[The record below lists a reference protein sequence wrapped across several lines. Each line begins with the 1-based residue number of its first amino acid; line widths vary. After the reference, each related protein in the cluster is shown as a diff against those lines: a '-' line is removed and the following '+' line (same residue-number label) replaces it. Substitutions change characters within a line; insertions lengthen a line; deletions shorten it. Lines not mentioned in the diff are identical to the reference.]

1 MAALKVGQH
10 EQYADVVAIYGP
22 ALSRL
27 ASGYERDP
35 AHKAD
40 LLQEIHVALWQSLSL
55 FDARCSMRTW
65 VYRVAHNVAVSH
77 CHRQKRHRRDTLI
90 DIDDIDQMPSGHSLE
105 HEADRNNTRLRLL
118 AMIQRLKMPDRQ
130 IMLLY
135 LEDVDAASIGDI
147 IGMSPGAVATKVHR
161 IKSAITK
168 QFHAEGSAHESN
180 S

>member
-1 MAALKVGQH
+1 MVSHKADQH
-10 EQYADVVAIYGP
+10 AQYADIVATYGP

-35 AHKAD
+35 MHKAD

-55 FDARCSMRTW
+55 YDARCSLRTW

-77 CHRQKRHRRDTLI
+77 CHRQKRQRRDVLV
-90 DIDDIDQMPSGHSLE
+90 DIDDINQMPSERSLE
-105 HEADRNNTRLRLL
+105 QEADRNQTRLRLL
-118 AMIQRLKMPDRQ
+118 TMIQHLKMPDRQ

-135 LEDVDAASIGDI
+135 LEDVDAASIGEI
-147 IGMSPGAVATKVHR
+147 IGMSPGAVATKIHR

-168 QFHAEGSAHESN
+168 QFQSEGSAN
-180 S
+180 D